1 MRRLAKYGTWAVV
14 TGASAGLGEE
24 FARQIAAE
32 GINVFLVAR
41 RTDRLASLESELR
54 GRYGVEARSLPL
66 DLTCEG
72 ADEALDEAT
81 SSLDVGLFINNAG
94 FGYMGRFLD
103 QDPARLLEMVRL
115 NCAAAMLL
123 AHRFGRRLR
132 CRGRGGMV
140 VVASLAGFQ
149 PTPYMSLYGATK
161 GFDLLLGEGLAY
173 ELRGS
178 GVDVLVLCPGSTR
191 TEFGRVAGSTGKGAG
206 MLPGPVVKAA
216 LDGLG
221 RRRVVVTGVLNKVAA
236 VFDRLFPR
244 NVVTAS
250 CALALRKMVPPAQR

>member
-1 MRRLAKYGTWAVV
+1 MQRLARYGSWAVI

-32 GINVFLVAR
+32 GVNVFLVAR
-41 RTDRLASLESELR
+41 RADRLASLESELR
-54 GRYGVEARSLPL
+54 ERYGIEARSLPL
-66 DLTCEG
+66 DLTREG
-72 ADEALDEAT
+72 ADGVLDEAT

-115 NCAAAMLL
+115 NCAATMLL
-123 AHRFGRRLR
+123 SHRFGRRLR
-132 CRGRGGMV
+132 NRARGAMV

-173 ELRGS
+173 ELKGS
-178 GVDVLVLCPGSTR
+178 
-191 TEFGRVAGSTGKGAG
+191 
-206 MLPGPVVKAA
+206 
-216 LDGLG
+216 
-221 RRRVVVTGVLNKVAA
+221 
-236 VFDRLFPR
+236 
-244 NVVTAS
+244 
-250 CALALRKMVPPAQR
+250 